1 MLFWDWAAGNVAI
14 LWGIF
19 CKRRRFP
26 LEFAQFCACGPSGYA
41 QLKQRV
47 DACARLGRSYE
58 FAACRL
64 PAGCR
69 PDSAQLGFWRH
80 GEDYLL
86 YFRPGVAYGGA
97 DPRLRAFFSRGAVQR
112 YPGFGALAGCLR
124 ALDENAAALR
134 PDGLPPRGL
143 RPKEPDLL
151 FRLHRE
157 LDNRVLGQEGAVEA
171 AAFKLWSHISKRE
184 PLRPLSLIF
193 YGPTGVGKSELG
205 KAVAPALNRCLGE
218 ERYRLVWTE
227 LNTFTQAHSVYRL
240 TGAPPGYVGYD
251 DTPVLEA
258 AREWPHTVFMFDE
271 LDKAHPEVL
280 KVFMSILDEGRC
292 AARRE
297 DETGERELNFRRCV
311 LLFTTNTDLSG
322 RERPGLGFA
331 PTPPRLPPSPGE
343 TAPDG
348 LARRIFQADEAAR
361 LALARS
367 GVLREIAGR
376 FSGLIGFQPLSQTAR
391 EAITARQIAALGK
404 EYGLDIA
411 QVDPDLAQALTPRD
425 ALSLRSSVPMLEGA
439 LTPLFLSC
447 APLGGRPLRL
457 EGPPECMTLSPI

>member
-1 MLFWDWAAGNVAI
+1 M
-14 LWGIF
+14 
-19 CKRRRFP
+19 
-26 LEFAQFCACGPSGYA
+26 
-41 QLKQRV
+41 

-58 FAACRL
+58 FAACLL

-69 PDSAQLGFWRH
+69 PDRAQLGFWRN

-86 YFRPGVAYGGA
+86 YFRPGVAYGGPE
-97 DPRLRAFFSRGAVQR
+97 PRLREFFGRGAVHR
-112 YPGFGALAGCLR
+112 YPGFGALAGSLR
-124 ALDENAAALR
+124 ALDGNAAALR
-134 PDGLPPRGL
+134 PEEPGLLPRL
-143 RPKEPDLL
+143 R
-151 FRLHRE
+151 RE
-157 LDNRVLGQEGAVEA
+157 LEGRVLGQEEAVEA
-171 AAFKLWSHISKRE
+171 VAFKLWSHVSKRE

-205 KAVAPALNRCLGE
+205 KAAAPALNRCLGE

-227 LNTFTQAHSVYRL
+227 LNTFTQPHSVYRL

-251 DTPVLEA
+251 DAPVLEA
-258 AREWPHTVFMFDE
+258 VRRCPHTVFMFDE

-292 AARRE
+292 TARRAGE
-297 DETGERELNFRRCV
+297 DGGRELDFRRCV

-322 RERPGLGFA
+322 RVRPGLGFA
-331 PTPPRLPPSPGE
+331 PTPPPPAPGPGSGAAADLP
-343 TAPDG
+343 
-348 LARRIFQADEAAR
+348 RRIFQADEAAR

-376 FSGLIGFQPLSQTAR
+376 FSGLIGFRPLSQSAR
-391 EAITARQIAALGK
+391 EAVTARQIAALGR

-411 QVDPDLAQALTPRD
+411 QVDPALAQALTPRD
-425 ALSLRSSVPMLEGA
+425 ALSLRSSVPLLEGA
-439 LTPLFLSC
+439 LTPLFLSR

-457 EGPPECMTLSPI
+457 EGTPERMTLVPM